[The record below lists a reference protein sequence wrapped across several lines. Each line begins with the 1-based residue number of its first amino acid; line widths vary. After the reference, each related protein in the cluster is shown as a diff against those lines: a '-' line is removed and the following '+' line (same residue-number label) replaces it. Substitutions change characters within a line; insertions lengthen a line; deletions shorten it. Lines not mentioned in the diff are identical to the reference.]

1 MNDIASTLRRGFVLA
16 LDSFMSDR
24 YDEAETLCASLLRVL
39 PTYGDAQH
47 LLNACTRKKIAMA
60 LMQNPRGRLQGKVA
74 VITGAASG
82 IGKAIASL
90 FAAESA
96 YVVLFDLNVADG
108 SALEAK
114 IQAAGGKALFI
125 HGDVTSDADI
135 AALNARV
142 LQECG
147 HIDILVNNAGKIC
160 IGSAIDLSP
169 EAWQNSMDVNLTAT
183 YRCCHFL
190 GASLTKRGS
199 GAIINMSSIQGI
211 SGHPTAAGYAAAK
224 GGIIS
229 LTRQLARD
237 LSPLG
242 VRVNCISPG
251 VILTPVFKT
260 GIDLSY
266 TVNVT
271 PCGYLGIPEDI
282 AMASVFLASNEAA
295 YITGEN
301 LVIDGGISMR
311 GA

>member
-1 MNDIASTLRRGFVLA
+1 MNDVTSTLQRGFA
-16 LDSFMSDR
+16 YAFESFMLDR
-24 YDEAETLCASLLRVL
+24 YDEAETLCKALLGVL
-39 PTYGDAQH
+39 PTYGDAKH
-47 LLNACTRKKIAMA
+47 LLNACTRKKTAIA
-60 LMQNPRGRLQGKVA
+60 LMQNPRARLQGKVA

-96 YVVLFDLNVADG
+96 YVILFDLNAADG

-125 HGDVTSDADI
+125 PGDVTSDADI
-135 AALNARV
+135 VALNARA

-147 HIDILVNNAGKIC
+147 HIDILVNNAGKNC

-169 EAWQNSMDVNLTAT
+169 DAWQNSMDVNLTAT

-190 GASLTKRGS
+190 GASLTKTGS
-199 GAIINMSSIQGI
+199 GAIINMASIQGI

-224 GGIIS
+224 GGVIS

-251 VILTPVFKT
+251 VALTPAFKT
-260 GIDLSY
+260 GIDLSF
-266 TVNVT
+266 VVRAT
-271 PCGYLGIPEDI
+271 PCGYIGIPEDI
-282 AMASVFLASNEAA
+282 AMASVFLASSEAA
-295 YITGEN
+295 YITGSN

-311 GA
+311 GV